1 MISKTEVNEVTL
13 HTYDSQKMGI
23 TLGYAK
29 LQGLGGKS

>member
-13 HTYDSQKMGI
+13 HTYGSQKMGI

-29 LQGLGGKS
+29 LQGLEGKS